1 MSTHQLLAQKVAR
14 YLERR
19 LSKHDITSPVGGDVT
34 AQGQL
39 RENEY
44 AQLETDW
51 ESALAIAAIP
61 SKPGPTAADTTKLD
75 ELSKRYGIS

>member
-1 MSTHQLLAQKVAR
+1 MSKHQLLAQKVAR

-19 LSKHDITSPVGGDVT
+19 LSKHDVNDAGADDGS
-34 AQGQL
+34 AQAQL

-51 ESALAIAAIP
+51 EAALALAAIGP
-61 SKPGPTAADTTKLD
+61 KPGPSEADADKLGA
-75 ELSKRYGIS
+75 LATRYGIK